1 MEKIYIE
8 SLMQRIA
15 FSDDQQ
21 AFKELFQRYYSYL
34 LYFSNSFVKC
44 KEAAEEIVE
53 DVFVSLW
60 NKRKNLPDISNLRIY
75 LYVAV
80 KNLSLNYLQRRGY
93 PFEDLDQ
100 LDVSSVSFSPT
111 PEHLIVA
118 SEMLQAINKAV
129 SELPPRCRIVY
140 KLVKEDGL
148 RYKEVADILQIS
160 PRTVENHIA
169 TALHKIAKEINIDLK
184 TFSFKNEKTS

>member
-1 MEKIYIE
+1 MDEMYIQR
-8 SLMQRIA
+8 LIQRIA
-15 FSDDQQ
+15 ESNDQQ
-21 AFKELFQRYYSYL
+21 AFKELFWQYYDCL

-53 DVFVSLW
+53 DVFVSVW
-60 NKRKNLPDISNLRIY
+60 NKRKTLPGISNLRTY
-75 LYVAV
+75 LYVAT
-80 KNLSLNYLQRRGY
+80 KNLSINHLQRSGY

-100 LDVSSVSFSPT
+100 LDVYLISPAPS
-111 PEHLIVA
+111 PEHIIIA
-118 SEMLQAINKAV
+118 SEMQQAINKAV
-129 SELPPRCRIVY
+129 GELPPRCRIIY

-169 TALHKIAKEINIDLK
+169 TALRKIAKEINIDIRTMSVK
-184 TFSFKNEKTS
+184 DHKVS